1 MDRIKQ
7 INGCLS
13 IALSRQ
19 GIAYFQQNAM
29 SCHESIL
36 LNLDELREF
45 QRTLV
50 VLIQRCRQCNRK
62 RCIEK

>member
-36 LNLDELREF
+36 LNLNELREF
-45 QRTLV
+45 
-50 VLIQRCRQCNRK
+50 
-62 RCIEK
+62 